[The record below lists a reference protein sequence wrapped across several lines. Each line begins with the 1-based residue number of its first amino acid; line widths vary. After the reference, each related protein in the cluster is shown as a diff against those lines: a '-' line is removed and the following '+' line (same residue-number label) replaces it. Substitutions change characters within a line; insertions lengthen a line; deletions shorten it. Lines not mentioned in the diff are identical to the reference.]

1 MLRLPDD
8 DFTVAPMHK
17 MIPSAIGVMEIKEKT
32 RSREAITYSGPAYVA
47 VRSAKL
53 SQSSA
58 VHHLQDMKH
67 IHSLDDFSGS
77 LKNKGNDMPLM
88 IVTVDVGPDKSPRT

>member
-1 MLRLPDD
+1 
-8 DFTVAPMHK
+8 
-17 MIPSAIGVMEIKEKT
+17 MEIKEKT
-32 RSREAITYSGPAYVA
+32 RLREVITYSGPEYVA

-53 SQSSA
+53 SQSSV
-58 VHHLQDMKH
+58 VHHLEDMKR

-88 IVTVDVGPDKSPRT
+88 IVTIDVGPDKSPRT

>member
-8 DFTVAPMHK
+8 DFTVAPIHK

-32 RSREAITYSGPAYVA
+32 RLREVITYSGPEYVA

-53 SQSSA
+53 SQSSV
-58 VHHLQDMKH
+58 VHHLEDMKR

-88 IVTVDVGPDKSPRT
+88 IVTIDVGPDKIPRT

>member
-1 MLRLPDD
+1 
-8 DFTVAPMHK
+8 
-17 MIPSAIGVMEIKEKT
+17 MEIKEKT
-32 RSREAITYSGPAYVA
+32 RLREVITYSGPEYIA

-53 SQSSA
+53 SQSSV
-58 VHHLQDMKH
+58 VHHLKDMKR

-88 IVTVDVGPDKSPRT
+88 IVTIDVGPDKSPRT